1 MPKKLTF
8 LTRNT
13 TARILS
19 TSITGVMGATIAL
32 VFVALALSVWL
43 SRNALLPYNPFAI
56 DMTKAFQPPS
66 WSHFFGTDSLGRDV
80 FSRVLAAT
88 SIDALVA
95 FVVVSV
101 SLALGLLMGTIAA
114 YEGGLIEEVLMRV
127 TDIFLAFP
135 GLVLAL
141 AIALDLGPNILNSM
155 IALTPVWWPYY
166 TRLAR
171 GETLNAKSQD
181 FVEASK
187 ACGQRTRFIL
197 LHHIIPSIL
206 PVMLVYATMDIGN
219 VLIIFSVLSFIG
231 VGAQPPAAEWGLMVV
246 QDSQYLF
253 QAPWI
258 VLFPSI
264 AIFTVAMGFSML
276 GDKLRDSLDP
286 AIRGLF
292 T

>member
-1 MPKKLTF
+1 MQ
-8 LTRNT
+8 
-13 TARILS
+13 ILS
-19 TSITGVMGATIAL
+19 TSVTGVIGAAIAV
-32 VFVALALSVWL
+32 VFVTLALSMWL
-43 SRNALLPYNPFAI
+43 SRNSLLPYSPFAI
-56 DMTKAFQPPS
+56 DMTKTFQPPS

-95 FVVVSV
+95 FVVVSA
-101 SLALGLLMGTIAA
+101 SLALGLMMGTIAG
-114 YEGGLIEEVLMRV
+114 YEGGLIEEILMRI

-181 FVEASK
+181 FVEASR

-206 PVMLVYATMDIGN
+206 PVMLVYATMDLGN

-258 VLFPSI
+258 VLFPSV
-264 AIFTVAMGFSML
+264 AIFAVAMGFSML
-276 GDKLRDSLDP
+276 GDKLRDALDP
-286 AIRGLF
+286 KIRGLF

>member
-1 MPKKLTF
+1 MIFVVIAVSMWLTG
-8 LTRNT
+8 N
-13 TARILS
+13 S
-19 TSITGVMGATIAL
+19 
-32 VFVALALSVWL
+32 
-43 SRNALLPYNPFAI
+43 LLPYDPLAI
-56 DMTKAFQPPS
+56 DLTKTFQPPS
-66 WSHFFGTDSLGRDV
+66 WSHFFGTDSLGRDL

-95 FVVVSV
+95 FVVVSA
-101 SLALGLLMGTIAA
+101 SLVLGLAMGSIAA
-114 YEGGLIEEVLMRV
+114 YKGGLIEEILMRV

-135 GLVLAL
+135 ALILAL
-141 AIALDLGPNILNSM
+141 AIALDLGPNVLNSM

-171 GETLNAKSQD
+171 GETLNVKSQD
-181 FVEASK
+181 FVEASR
-187 ACGQRTRFIL
+187 ASGQRTRFIL

-206 PVMLVYATMDIGN
+206 PVMLVYATMDVGS
-219 VLIIFSVLSFIG
+219 VLITFSVLSFIG

-258 VLFPSI
+258 VLIPSI
-264 AIFTVAMGFSML
+264 AIFTVAMGFSMF
-276 GDKLRDSLDP
+276 GDKLRDALDP
-286 AIRGLF
+286 KIRGLF